1 MNNIQVLSK
10 NTRAPI
16 LFFVIAVLFS
26 YPQAVYA
33 SCAEPGD
40 PEAELKSSDAVFTGT
55 VVYISE
61 ANGIWIDSV
70 TRVYTAFGF
79 DPADFYQDLSY
90 GRRIVFEVDRSW
102 KGATTSSI
110 TIRTGYNDMGSS
122 SYPFELGEYY
132 LVYASHA
139 YGDPEKYLLT
149 SRCHPTKAAPNNS
162 EDIAYLNNQPTLEL
176 SYFPAIF
183 RTIDGSHVATV
194 LFLSGLIYIFRRK
207 RK

>member
-1 MNNIQVLSK
+1 MNYIQFLSK
-10 NTRAPI
+10 SIRVMV
-16 LFFVIAVLFS
+16 LFFAVAALCL
-26 YPQAVYA
+26 YPQTVYA

-40 PEAELKSSDAVFTGT
+40 PEAELESSDAVFTGT

-70 TRVYTAFGF
+70 TRAYIALGF
-79 DPADFYQDLSY
+79 QPADFYEDLSY

-102 KGATTSSI
+102 KGTTTSSV

-122 SYPFELGEYY
+122 SYPFELGGYY
-132 LVYASHA
+132 LVYATHA

-149 SRCHPTKAAPNNS
+149 SRCHSTKEAPNNS
-162 EDIAYLNNQPTLEL
+162 EDITYLNSQPTLEL
-176 SYFPAIF
+176 SYFPAIL
-183 RTIDGSHVATV
+183 RTMDGSHVVTV